1 MKSMTGYGKGEMTLN
16 SKTVTVELK
25 SVNHRFLDLS
35 IKAPSVFNF
44 AEDYI
49 RKAIQADFA
58 RGHIDCYI
66 SVSVNGLSNNKEYT
80 YNLEQIDAYLKMAK
94 EINTQ
99 FGIENNL
106 TMADILRLPQ
116 SLVEKRL
123 DDNADELLELLK
135 GALSVASSK
144 LIEMRQKEGDN
155 LKEALIKHL
164 NKISDSAESIAI
176 SAPMVVES
184 YREKL
189 KNRITEYL
197 GEVNPDES
205 RLLTEVAVFSDKVNI
220 DEEINRLFSHIS
232 QFNSIICS
240 EQPVGKTLDFL
251 VQEMN
256 REANTIGSKANNV
269 NITKVVVELKN
280 EIEKLR
286 EQIQNIE

>member
-1 MKSMTGYGKGEMTLN
+1 MTGYGKGEMTLN
-16 SKTVTVELK
+16 SMTVTVELK

-35 IKAPSVFNF
+35 IKAPSAFNF

-164 NKISDSAESIAI
+164 NRISDSAESIAI

>member
-16 SKTVTVELK
+16 SMTVTVELK

-35 IKAPSVFNF
+35 IKAPSAFNF

-164 NKISDSAESIAI
+164 NRISDSAESIAI